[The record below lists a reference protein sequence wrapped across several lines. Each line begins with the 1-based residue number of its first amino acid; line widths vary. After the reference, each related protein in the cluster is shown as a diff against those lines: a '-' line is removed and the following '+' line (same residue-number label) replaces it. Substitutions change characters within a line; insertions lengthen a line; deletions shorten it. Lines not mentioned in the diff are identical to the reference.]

1 MAFGLFGTPRALA
14 INEETFWSWFAANE
28 PRLFKFESNQEVIFR
43 ELDREL
49 KRVNPDLTF
58 EFGPVKN
65 GARDFVI
72 SAGGIKSEFAAVEA
86 LAAAAPALP
95 QWKVVKLRQ
104 RQMPILEMT
113 FAGKTVKPGD
123 VEFCLVSNGRELGVF
138 LFFDAY
144 SEKEADKWRHIG
156 FLLLDQALGEYDVAT
171 KVGPIKV
178 LHSSAHPD
186 AVRYAL
192 PELPERF
199 DTRFSALGRRH

>member
-1 MAFGLFGTPRALA
+1 VRQDYSKEQQFWAWFKQREEMLFNFERDRQRIFDELDSALA
-14 INEETFWSWFAANE
+14 TVS
-28 PRLFKFESNQEVIFR
+28 PH
-43 ELDREL
+43 
-49 KRVNPDLTF
+49 LTF